1 MALGLLLGA
10 STVGFDT
17 GLGDLALQGALT
29 GVVVGPVQA
38 LALAGRAGW
47 VARAAWTVA
56 APALWAAAWTVT
68 TLAGVDVD
76 AQYTVFGAT
85 GVITYSALAGLLQV
99 LIVPSPPHTCG

>member
-47 VARAAWTVA
+47 AARA
-56 APALWAAAWTVT
+56 
-68 TLAGVDVD
+68 G
-76 AQYTVFGAT
+76 
-85 GVITYSALAGLLQV
+85 SRGLRGRWPL
-99 LIVPSPPHTCG
+99 LRSGPRPGR

>member
-47 VARAAWTVA
+47 AARAARTVA
-56 APALWAAAWTVT
+56 A
-68 TLAGVDVD
+68 LAGVDVD
-76 AQYTVFGAT
+76 VQYTVFGAT